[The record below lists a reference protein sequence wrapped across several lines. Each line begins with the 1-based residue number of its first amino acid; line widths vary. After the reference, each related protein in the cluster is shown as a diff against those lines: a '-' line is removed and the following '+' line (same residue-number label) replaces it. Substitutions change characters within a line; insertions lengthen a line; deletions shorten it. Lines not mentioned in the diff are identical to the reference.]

1 MPFDGDDEYLMVDD
15 VGCNEDDNTSQK
27 LEKKEK
33 IPILIKPLGLFHD
46 ILFWYEMINTT
57 KIRKKL
63 SLFH

>member
-46 ILFWYEMINTT
+46 ILF
-57 KIRKKL
+57 
-63 SLFH
+63 